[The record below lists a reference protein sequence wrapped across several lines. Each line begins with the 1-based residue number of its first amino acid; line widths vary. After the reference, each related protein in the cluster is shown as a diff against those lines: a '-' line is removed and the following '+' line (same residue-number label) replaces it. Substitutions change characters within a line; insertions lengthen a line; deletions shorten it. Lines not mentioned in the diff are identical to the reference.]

1 MKKTYFNKPLSL
13 VLAVIMILSALPL
26 TAISSFAATSGD
38 WEYSVSNNKATI
50 TKYKGTASKVTIP
63 SKLGGYSVTS
73 IGDYAF
79 FYYTLLTG
87 ITIPNCVTSIGN
99 YAFEGCALLTSI
111 KIPDSVTSIGY
122 VAFCYCT
129 SLTSVT
135 IGNSVISIGD
145 FAFDGCTSLK
155 SFNVD
160 SNNQKY
166 FSANG
171 VLFNK
176 DKSELILYPEGKRDK
191 QYSIPNSVTSIGD
204 RAFYDCTSL
213 TGVTIPNS
221 VTSIG
226 VLAFPSCTSLTS
238 VTIPDSVTSIGDYAF
253 YDCTSLTSVTIG
265 NSVTS
270 IGYGVFNGCTSLKS
284 FNVDSNNQ
292 KYFSA
297 NGVLFN
303 KDKSELILY
312 PEGKRDK
319 QYSIPNSVTSIGDY
333 ALYDCTS
340 LTSVTIPNS
349 VTSIGYYAFLGCT
362 SLTSIVIPESVKSIE
377 EYAYGYWD
385 DSYSKIKGASI
396 VGVKGSEAE
405 RYAKANNIPFY
416 EIGTFPDV
424 KQGSWYYDSVYY
436 VSKKGYITGYANGK
450 FGPSDNLKR
459 QDFVCILARIANA
472 DLSKYANMTSKLSD
486 VKKGAYYAA
495 SVNWA
500 VDNGIISGYQNG
512 NFGVNDNITREQVA
526 TILYRYMGSPEIE
539 NIDSTLAKFKDVN
552 RISSFAKTAVAWA
565 VQNNVISGM
574 ADGRVAPTE
583 GAARAQIASIIMRM
597 DQQGMFNKA

>member
-191 QYSIPNSVTSIGD
+191 QYSI
-204 RAFYDCTSL
+204 
-213 TGVTIPNS
+213 
-221 VTSIG
+221 
-226 VLAFPSCTSLTS
+226 
-238 VTIPDSVTSIGDYAF
+238 
-253 YDCTSLTSVTIG
+253 
-265 NSVTS
+265 
-270 IGYGVFNGCTSLKS
+270 
-284 FNVDSNNQ
+284 
-292 KYFSA
+292 
-297 NGVLFN
+297 
-303 KDKSELILY
+303 
-312 PEGKRDK
+312 
-319 QYSIPNSVTSIGDY
+319 
-333 ALYDCTS
+333 
-340 LTSVTIPNS
+340 
-349 VTSIGYYAFLGCT
+349 
-362 SLTSIVIPESVKSIE
+362 
-377 EYAYGYWD
+377 
-385 DSYSKIKGASI
+385 
-396 VGVKGSEAE
+396 
-405 RYAKANNIPFY
+405 
-416 EIGTFPDV
+416 
-424 KQGSWYYDSVYY
+424 
-436 VSKKGYITGYANGK
+436 
-450 FGPSDNLKR
+450 
-459 QDFVCILARIANA
+459 
-472 DLSKYANMTSKLSD
+472 
-486 VKKGAYYAA
+486 
-495 SVNWA
+495 
-500 VDNGIISGYQNG
+500 
-512 NFGVNDNITREQVA
+512 
-526 TILYRYMGSPEIE
+526 
-539 NIDSTLAKFKDVN
+539 
-552 RISSFAKTAVAWA
+552 
-565 VQNNVISGM
+565 
-574 ADGRVAPTE
+574 
-583 GAARAQIASIIMRM
+583 
-597 DQQGMFNKA
+597 